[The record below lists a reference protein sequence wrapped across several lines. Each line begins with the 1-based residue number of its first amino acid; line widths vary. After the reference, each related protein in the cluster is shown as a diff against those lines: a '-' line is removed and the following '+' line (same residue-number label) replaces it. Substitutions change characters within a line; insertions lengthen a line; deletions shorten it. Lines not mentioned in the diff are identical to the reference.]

1 MLIYKISDLIVF
13 NVLKNIDNGF
23 LVITKTNGEIL
34 KFGNSSDDLK
44 VSITI
49 KDESFNYNL
58 IKSGSIGL
66 GECYMKGF
74 FITNNLSDFIELTAR
89 NIKTI

>member
-1 MLIYKISDLIVF
+1 MDFLTIIKID
-13 NVLKNIDNGF
+13 
-23 LVITKTNGEIL
+23 GEIL
-34 KFGNSSDDLK
+34 KFGNPSDELK

-74 FITNNLSDFIELTAR
+74 FYN
-89 NIKTI
+89 K